1 MKRFSVSDPSFAA
14 RIETLS
20 GACGESEI
28 ETAFARAVF
37 SLITEP
43 GDSFAGALSSA
54 LSISKL
60 LELEIERADAI
71 KMRSCLAE
79 VGALEEIETM
89 FTDFESSLTEA
100 RQRWAGR
107 LKLNE
112 VSHSLDLAIRTNARL
127 IAPEQKDWPL
137 QLNDLGLATPHCLW
151 VRSRTDL
158 AVLNQR
164 QIAIVGSRNATSYGE
179 WVSSEIVADASSRGL
194 SIVSGGAYGIDAISH
209 RAAIANEAPTIAFMA
224 GGIDRLYPSGNAS
237 LLERVM
243 ADGAVLAEQAPG
255 AMPTKWR
262 FLQRNRLIAALG
274 EATIVVEAGARS
286 GALNTVTHAHALER
300 EVGAVPGSIASQASA
315 GCNRLIAEQMATPIC
330 QVGDA
335 ADLVL
340 GKQGWFQAEFEGLGE
355 FETRALDALTSR
367 AQSQEQVAASAGLT
381 SKEVSIALGQLSLLG
396 FVEQRDRGWVK
407 LPLEREQRP

>member
-60 LELEIERADAI
+60 LELEIARADAI

-79 VGALEEIETM
+79 VGALEEIETK

-127 IAPEQKDWPL
+127 ISPEHQDWPL
-137 QLNDLGLATPHCLW
+137 RLNDLGLATPHCLW
-151 VRSRTDL
+151 VRSRNDL

-179 WVSSEIVADASSRGL
+179 WVAS
-194 SIVSGGAYGIDAISH
+194 
-209 RAAIANEAPTIAFMA
+209 
-224 GGIDRLYPSGNAS
+224 
-237 LLERVM
+237 
-243 ADGAVLAEQAPG
+243 
-255 AMPTKWR
+255 
-262 FLQRNRLIAALG
+262 
-274 EATIVVEAGARS
+274 
-286 GALNTVTHAHALER
+286 
-300 EVGAVPGSIASQASA
+300 
-315 GCNRLIAEQMATPIC
+315 
-330 QVGDA
+330 
-335 ADLVL
+335 
-340 GKQGWFQAEFEGLGE
+340 
-355 FETRALDALTSR
+355 
-367 AQSQEQVAASAGLT
+367 
-381 SKEVSIALGQLSLLG
+381 
-396 FVEQRDRGWVK
+396 
-407 LPLEREQRP
+407 